1 VKISELDAA
10 YAALDEMVQQ
20 RDEARR
26 IACELE
32 AYING
37 LTVDSPLA
45 SDPKEIAKRRGWKCY
60 GKEERN
66 AALDRIAQFDQEN
79 GLL

>member
-1 VKISELDAA
+1 MKISELDAA

-60 GKEERN
+60 DKEECN
-66 AALDRIAQFDQEN
+66 AALDRIAEFDQEN